1 MAICK
6 PSYWV
11 PNKMRIKTWGEE
23 KFPVLLLTNKVFCA
37 TCGDQEHHAGAA
49 SALSDSSSTSCAA
62 SFLQASK
69 LFLESTKRN
78 LLQEKKG
85 FSDKRE
91 EIQNQL
97 KNQNLKPMII
107 VDGRKTHNLK
117 SASLGTWLRTIAL
130 GGSHLDFPAGL
141 NGKESPVLQETWV
154 QSLGQED
161 CLEEGMATH
170 SSVLAWRIPWTGESG
185 GLQSTVVQRVG
196 HTKWLT
202 LLPFHITLETVPQCW
217 GSSLKT

>member
-1 MAICK
+1 MCHLRGSGAPCWGCICSFWQLLKEPCFFFFASQQAVLGEYKKK
-6 PSYWV
+6 P
-11 PNKMRIKTWGEE
+11 
-23 KFPVLLLTNKVFCA
+23 A
-37 TCGDQEHHAGAA
+37 AG
-49 SALSDSSSTSCAA
+49 
-62 SFLQASK
+62 K
-69 LFLESTKRN
+69 K
-78 LLQEKKG
+78 KKG

-97 KNQNLKPMII
+97 KNQNLKSMII
-107 VDGRKTHNLK
+107 VNGRKTHNLK

-130 GGSHLDFPAGL
+130 EGSHLDFPAGL
-141 NGKESPVLQETWV
+141 NGKESPILQETWV

-170 SSVLAWRIPWTGESG
+170 SGILAWRIPWTGESG
-185 GLQSTVVQRVG
+185 GLQSIVVQRVG

-217 GSSLKT
+217 GSSLKTYGRNQIQISFFIVEKIKNKTGSQISKYNC